1 MTQSTNDLLRELP
14 SIDSLLRTTTA
25 LSLQPL
31 IGAEHL
37 GSLARRV
44 TDELRQEILAAGNA
58 EGSVEDRDGDFSRDS
73 LLEEAERRLA
83 TIHQQESIRGLSRVI
98 NATGVILHTNLG
110 RAPLSESARSA
121 MLEAAGYCNLEFDL
135 ATGTRGRRGA
145 RAEDLLAN
153 ITGAEAALIV
163 NNCASAALLV
173 LTVLAREGETIVSRG
188 ELVEIGGN
196 FRVPDVMAQ
205 SGTRRIEVGTTNR
218 TRLSDYRKAI
228 CANTRLRS
236 EEHTSE
242 LQSPDQLVC
251 RLLLEK

>member
-37 GSLARRV
+37 GALARRV
-44 TDELRQEILAAGNA
+44 TDELRREILAAGNA

-110 RAPLSESARSA
+110 RAPLSESARRA
-121 MLEAAGYCNLEFDL
+121 IAEAAGYCTLEYDPIS
-135 ATGTRGRRGA
+135 GSRGKRGSHV
-145 RAEDLLAN
+145 EDLLTQL
-153 ITGAEAALIV
+153 TGAEASLVV
-163 NNCASAALLV
+163 NNCASAALLI
-173 LTVLAREGETIVSRG
+173 LTVLA
-188 ELVEIGGN
+188 
-196 FRVPDVMAQ
+196 
-205 SGTRRIEVGTTNR
+205 
-218 TRLSDYRKAI
+218 
-228 CANTRLRS
+228 
-236 EEHTSE
+236 
-242 LQSPDQLVC
+242 
-251 RLLLEK
+251 

>member
-37 GSLARRV
+37 GALARRV
-44 TDELRQEILAAGNA
+44 ADELRQEILAAGNA

-110 RAPLSESARSA
+110 RAPLSESARRA
-121 MLEAAGYCNLEFDL
+121 ILEAAGYGNLEFAL
-135 ATGTRGRRGA
+135 GTVADAYRAGA
-145 RAEDLLAN
+145 RWRNDR
-153 ITGAEAALIV
+153 V
-163 NNCASAALLV
+163 
-173 LTVLAREGETIVSRG
+173 ARRAGRDW
-188 ELVEIGGN
+188 
-196 FRVPDVMAQ
+196 R
-205 SGTRRIEVGTTNR
+205 
-218 TRLSDYRKAI
+218 RLSRARCDGSIRHA
-228 CANTRLRS
+228 
-236 EEHTSE
+236 H
-242 LQSPDQLVC
+242 D
-251 RLLLEK
+251 